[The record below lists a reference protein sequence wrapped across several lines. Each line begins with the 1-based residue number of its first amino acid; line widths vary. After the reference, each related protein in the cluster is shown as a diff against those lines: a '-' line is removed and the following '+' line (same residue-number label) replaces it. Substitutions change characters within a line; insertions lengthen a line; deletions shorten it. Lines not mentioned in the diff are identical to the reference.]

1 MFVSLQSWLI
11 FIAHQCHIASMHEI
25 SLVRN
30 IFNTL
35 ESEFPDRFSEIRNIY
50 LTVGEL
56 SNVQPILMQ
65 NAFEAVIEDEPK
77 YRNANLHVEV
87 LPIKIF
93 CDQCNQESEVSQYKF
108 ICKNCQSPSRKV
120 IQGEE
125 LVISKIE
132 FIT

>member
-1 MFVSLQSWLI
+1 
-11 FIAHQCHIASMHEI
+11 MHEI

-35 ESEFPDRFSEIRNIY
+35 EAEFPDRFSEIRNIY

-56 SNVQPILMQ
+56 SNVQPILIQ
-65 NAFEAVIEDEPK
+65 NAFEAVKEDDPK
-77 YRNANLHVEV
+77 YRNTILNVEV

-93 CDQCNQESEVSQYKF
+93 CDSCKQETIVIQYKF
-108 ICKNCQSPSRKV
+108 ICKYCQSSSRKV

-125 LVISKIE
+125 LLISKIE
-132 FIT
+132 FLT

>member
-1 MFVSLQSWLI
+1 
-11 FIAHQCHIASMHEI
+11 MHEI

-35 ESEFPDRFSEIRNIY
+35 EAEFPDRFDEITTIY

-65 NAFEAVIEDEPK
+65 NAFDAVIQDEPK
-77 YRNANLHVEV
+77 YRNTCLKVLV
-87 LPIKIF
+87 LPIKIY
-93 CDQCNQESEVSQYKF
+93 CSECGRESIVEQYKF
-108 ICKNCQSPSRKV
+108 ICSHCQTPSKQV

-125 LVISKIE
+125 LLISKVE
-132 FIT
+132 FVN